1 MQLPFDQRRDIM
13 QIFATPLG
21 TFSVPNAAQLT
32 PRIAKV
38 ILAREKAE
46 VGIDR
51 SNKGGWHSDDKLI
64 NWPELEFA
72 DLGDTFRSAVSHMI
86 SATSGKQR
94 FNIKLTMSSWANVNR
109 AGAFNSSH
117 IHPENHWS
125 GVFYVQ
131 IADFSADPINK
142 AGDIE
147 FKDPRGPVSM
157 LRTPGQGDVLS
168 ITPRVGTIIIF
179 PSWLY
184 HSVNSFSIDAVR
196 ISIAFNARIDRFQ
209 SLDK

>member
-51 SNKGGWHSDDKLI
+51 SNKGGWHSDDKLM

-86 SATSGKQR
+86 SLTSGKQR

-109 AGAFNSSH
+109 AVLLTAATFIRKTTGRACFTYRSLIFQPIRSKKPATSSSKTH
-117 IHPENHWS
+117 
-125 GVFYVQ
+125 V
-131 IADFSADPINK
+131 ARSACWDTRPGRCFINY
-142 AGDIE
+142 AQGGDDHYLP
-147 FKDPRGPVSM
+147 FVA
-157 LRTPGQGDVLS
+157 LS
-168 ITPRVGTIIIF
+168 QRQF
-179 PSWLY
+179 FL
-184 HSVNSFSIDAVR
+184 H
-196 ISIAFNARIDRFQ
+196 
-209 SLDK
+209 